1 MVFLGQY
8 YVGNLQWLV
17 MFVQDFDGEFW
28 SKFWSWSLVKTL
40 RLKFDRNFEAEFWST
55 YDLTEKQLWRALNP
69 WVHCALGNVCHY
81 FGIVKSPHY
90 SLFPRWS
97 PRWPVATRKS
107 GQRWK
112 RAAHKEKR
120 RRRAAN
126 RRITRIGMHNSLY
139 RHFHHHVR
147 DVPLRDY
154 AVSFNNVQNK
164 LSSSS
169 SWSSKL
175 AASLNTKYSWEK
187 CARVEKKYIWNSFE
201 TATML
206 ITIDVFECK

>member
-1 MVFLGQY
+1 MIGDVCSR
-8 YVGNLQWLV
+8 
-17 MFVQDFDGEFW
+17 FW
-28 SKFWSWSLVKTL
+28 RWILVKIL
-40 RLKFDRNFEAEFWST
+40 KLKFGQDPEAEFWST

-90 SLFPRWS
+90 SLFPKGLPGGRLRREKVDKDGKEL
-97 PRWPVATRKS
+97 PTKKKGGGELPTGGLLAS
-107 GQRWK
+107 GCTTAYK
-112 RAAHKEKR
+112 G
-120 RRRAAN
+120 
-126 RRITRIGMHNSLY
+126 IFIIMLGMSHS
-139 RHFHHHVR
+139 
-147 DVPLRDY
+147 RDY

-169 SWSSKL
+169 HLLSSSSSSKL
-175 AASLNTKYSWEK
+175 AASLNTKYSWER